1 MQQSGFDEKRFGKY
15 RKKNQKK
22 NYVKG
27 KNEIKC
33 IKPVNL
39 FAKHYSHALNSVN
52 QTIATI
58 FVWPTATVC
67 DFKLYIV
74 MDKDT
79 NVNSINKPCCLL
91 LYTSIY
97 WVFFDNAKAIGESSW
112 LYRKKIPIRI
122 HLVEREKKNTTE
134 NWVFFHQII

>member
-1 MQQSGFDEKRFGKY
+1 MFKLATLQYFQKKTPCNSQDLMKNGSENIE
-15 RKKNQKK
+15 RKIKKK

-58 FVWPTATVC
+58 FV
-67 DFKLYIV
+67 
-74 MDKDT
+74 
-79 NVNSINKPCCLL
+79 
-91 LYTSIY
+91 
-97 WVFFDNAKAIGESSW
+97 
-112 LYRKKIPIRI
+112 
-122 HLVEREKKNTTE
+122 
-134 NWVFFHQII
+134 